1 MHTFRDRKQ
10 ETSVTLT
17 GFLCSAPK
25 LIFSKNSAQGS
36 SKIKDELFTK
46 LVTFSVL
53 KTLNKVS
60 WLSCGFEHCMA
71 VTKNGKVVTWGYG
84 ASGCLG
90 HGDYVS
96 YT

>member
-1 MHTFRDRKQ
+1 MQTFRDRKQ

-60 WLSCGFEHCMA
+60 WL
-71 VTKNGKVVTWGYG
+71 
-84 ASGCLG
+84 
-90 HGDYVS
+90 
-96 YT
+96 